1 MRPDHR
7 TAVMGILNITPD
19 SFSDG
24 GRFDSSE
31 TAFRAA
37 KRMAAQ
43 GADLIDLGAQST
55 RPGASDVGAEIELE
69 RLLPVLRRLQQ
80 ARDDGDLPAGV
91 LFSIDTF
98 LAPVA
103 EACLDAGADWIN
115 DVSGGLGDPQMWQLV
130 AGRGCPY
137 VLMHRRGDARTMNSL
152 AHYRDVVTEVKAEL
166 LQLCEQAQQAG
177 VQTQQI
183 VLDPGIGFAKTT
195 QHNLELM
202 RGLPR
207 LQALG
212 YPLLVGTS
220 RKRFIG
226 EVLNEPRPRAR
237 LWGTAATVCQ
247 AVAAAAAVVRV
258 HDVGPI
264 VQTCRMAEALF
275 KPNAANRAPQTPA

>member
-1 MRPDHR
+1 
-7 TAVMGILNITPD
+7 
-19 SFSDG
+19 
-24 GRFDSSE
+24 
-31 TAFRAA
+31 
-37 KRMAAQ
+37 MAAQ

-55 RPGASDVGAEIELE
+55 RPGATDVGAEIEIE
-69 RLLPVLRRLQQ
+69 RLLPVLKRLQQ
-80 ARDDGDLPAGV
+80 ARRDGDLPAEL

-98 LAPVA
+98 LSPVA
-103 EACLDAGADWIN
+103 DACLDAGADWIN
-115 DVSGGLGDPQMWQLV
+115 DVSGGLGDRQMWQVV
-130 AGRGCPY
+130 AKRGCPY

-152 AHYRDVVTEVKAEL
+152 AHYSDVVAEVEAEL

-177 VQTQQI
+177 VQRQQI

-202 RGLPR
+202 QGLPR

-212 YPLLVGTS
+212 YPLMVGTS

-247 AVAAAAAVVRV
+247 AVAAGAAVVRV

-275 KPNAANRAPQTPA
+275 KPNAASRAPQTLA

>member
-80 ARDDGDLPAGV
+80 ARRDGDLPAGCCSQRH
-91 LFSIDTF
+91 L
-98 LAPVA
+98 P
-103 EACLDAGADWIN
+103 CAG
-115 DVSGGLGDPQMWQLV
+115 G
-130 AGRGCPY
+130 
-137 VLMHRRGDARTMNSL
+137 
-152 AHYRDVVTEVKAEL
+152 
-166 LQLCEQAQQAG
+166 
-177 VQTQQI
+177 
-183 VLDPGIGFAKTT
+183 
-195 QHNLELM
+195 

-207 LQALG
+207 CWGRLDQRCLWWPWRSADVAAGSRARLPLCADAPARGCPHDEQPGPLQRCGGRGGSRAAATLRAGPTSRCSTPADRAGSRHWLCQNHPAQPGADAWVASPASPWLPPAGGHLTQALHRRG
-212 YPLLVGTS
+212 VERTQT
-220 RKRFIG
+220 
-226 EVLNEPRPRAR
+226 RAR

-247 AVAAAAAVVRV
+247 AVAAGTAVVRV